1 MVWVCASL
9 CRLCCLDRPLRV
21 RLPAPQMAHLK
32 TNTFPV
38 PRGPKGN
45 GACFITVNRQALVP
59 FSLSA
64 KQSNRS
70 PSLRN
75 PNNQHQ
81 EGKILRNLWAQNQN
95 LDAST
100 CICTLHCH
108 CEHVKSFWFSTSSSV
123 FPEIKQQGNKVFTSP
138 NHCKEQNTLDLI
150 CWMFLEME
158 EGK

>member
-1 MVWVCASL
+1 MVWVCASR

-108 CEHVKSFWFSTSSSV
+108 CEHVKSFWFSTFSWCRLLQPPGTAV
-123 FPEIKQQGNKVFTSP
+123 TGWMLKRVDRNKNL
-138 NHCKEQNTLDLI
+138 NHTYSLHA
-150 CWMFLEME
+150 M
-158 EGK
+158 